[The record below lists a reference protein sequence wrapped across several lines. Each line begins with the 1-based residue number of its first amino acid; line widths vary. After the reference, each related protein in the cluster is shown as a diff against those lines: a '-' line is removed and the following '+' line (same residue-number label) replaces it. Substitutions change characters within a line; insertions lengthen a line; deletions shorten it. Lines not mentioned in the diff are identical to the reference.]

1 LLPLL
6 AFLTALIA
14 VLVVTERVVVRW
26 LHYLQRIA
34 DIYAKGRFTVRPL
47 QASRAPPE
55 IRELAQALDGMAD
68 AITTRDGLVAVS
80 LAEKDELMREIHH
93 RVRNNLQVISS
104 LLSMQQRALGDPA
117 ARDAI
122 FDTRQRINALA
133 LIYRSLYQGADFK
146 RVDIRQFLA
155 DLLAQ
160 LVVEQ
165 QEHGEVI
172 ATELEA
178 DALIIDPDKL
188 APLAL
193 FAVEAITNAQKH
205 ALALRGGVLRV
216 RFSVS
221 GDDAELAI
229 IDEGSGGAP
238 ELARAGVG
246 RQLMSAF
253 ARQLR
258 GRMEVVANNCG
269 GVTASLVFP
278 TPKARSPGGPGVTR
292 RRGRG
297 NRAAA

>member
-1 LLPLL
+1 
-6 AFLTALIA
+6 
-14 VLVVTERVVVRW
+14 
-26 LHYLQRIA
+26 
-34 DIYAKGRFTVRPL
+34 
-47 QASRAPPE
+47 
-55 IRELAQALDGMAD
+55 
-68 AITTRDGLVAVS
+68 
-80 LAEKDELMREIHH
+80 
-93 RVRNNLQVISS
+93 
-104 LLSMQQRALGDPA
+104 
-117 ARDAI
+117 
-122 FDTRQRINALA
+122 
-133 LIYRSLYQGADFK
+133 
-146 RVDIRQFLA
+146 
-155 DLLAQ
+155 LLAQ